1 MSKQK
6 GSKLLNLSKFLHRYY
21 NIFFIILFIISL
33 LLFRCIY
40 LTHTNNVEKRFDN
53 ALKSYEQS
61 LSNIFNNLSTNN
73 YTNES
78 IVPNISSSC
87 TRDRISINNNNI
99 MNMSEGDSF
108 DELKKSFEIG
118 LDLLK
123 ASLSEIMK
131 NSNDVLTFWFAFLS
145 VIMVV
150 FTFAGILINNNVLE
164 QSKYQLTILKK
175 EIDIKKDEIEKEFNN
190 FKKEQFVKID
200 DDIKIKLQ
208 NIKAEVLDYVTSI
221 KNEYNKEFEA
231 QSKKLNDDVANILE
245 DNKTIVEKEHNDLIQ
260 RLKSKSNELEKK
272 YNDAIENIS
281 LKSDYEYNKYIRI
294 SQLFNLGED
303 SGRNKDYDSVIKY
316 NLEIIALYGDIN
328 DVKDKNHINN
338 YAGALYNIGTAK
350 YELKIYDESI
360 EYLNKAIELNPYD
373 SKAYNNLGL
382 AYYAI
387 KEYDKSLNY
396 FNYSLSLNN
405 KDSKTYNNRGTCK
418 EKLKDY
424 KGAIEDY
431 NEAIKLNPNL
441 SEAYNNR
448 GNTQRILNN
457 INSSIRDFDKAIELN
472 PNNSEAYNNRGL
484 VKQQLKD
491 YKGAIEDYN
500 KAIDLNP
507 NKAEFYN
514 NIGLLIK
521 DLNRLNEALSYFDK
535 AIELNPNY
543 SEAYSNRGLLKLQI
557 GILDNVIGDFDKA
570 IEFNPNYSEAYFNR
584 YIAKSLLLTKIVDK
598 NSEEYKKAFDDAYN
612 DLYTAYNLADEQL
625 KVMIKNQVIG
635 MAMSGNE
642 VAIKFCEDKGWI

>member
-1 MSKQK
+1 MKEIIFNIILVSITFLIVYKCYK
-6 GSKLLNLSKFLHRYY
+6 TSTTIVLYTVKTKYKLYKILHKYY
-21 NIFFIILFIISL
+21 NLFFIILFIISL
-33 LLFRCIY
+33 FSFAFIY
-40 LTHTNNVEKRFDN
+40 FYHTNNVEKRFDN

-61 LSNIFNNLSTNN
+61 LSNIFNNLSMETNN

-78 IVPNISSSC
+78 IVPNTSSSC

-108 DELKKSFEIG
+108 DELEKSFEIG

-303 SGRNKDYDSVIKY
+303 SGRNKDYNSVIKY
-316 NLEIIALYGDIN
+316 NLEIITLYGDID

-338 YAGALYNIGTAK
+338 YAGAYYNIGKAK
-350 YELKIYDESI
+350 SDLGCQDEAI
-360 EYLNKAIELNPYD
+360 DYLNKSINLNPNF
-373 SKAYNNLGL
+373 SNAYVYRGI
-382 AYYAI
+382 AYYQLG
-387 KEYDKSLNY
+387 KY
-396 FNYSLSLNN
+396 
-405 KDSKTYNNRGTCK
+405 KDA
-418 EKLKDY
+418 LKDY
-424 KGAIEDY
+424 
-431 NEAIKLNPNL
+431 N
-441 SEAYNNR
+441 
-448 GNTQRILNN
+448 
-457 INSSIRDFDKAIELN
+457 KAIDLDE
-472 PNNSEAYNNRGL
+472 NNDYAYTNRGL
-484 VKQQLKD
+484 VKEALIEFGEDSISIDDIILDYNKAIKLKPNDFSSYINRARIKEDIKD

-500 KAIDLNP
+500 KAIELN
-507 NKAEFYN
+507 
-514 NIGLLIK
+514 IK
-521 DLNRLNEALSYFDK
+521 DYR
-535 AIELNPNY
+535 I
-543 SEAYSNRGLLKLQI
+543 
-557 GILDNVIGDFDKA
+557 
-570 IEFNPNYSEAYFNR
+570 YFNR
-584 YIAKSLLLTKIVDK
+584 YIDKELLLINIVDK

-612 DLYTAYNLADEQL
+612 DLDKAYNLSDDQFKEI
-625 KVMIKNQVIG
+625 IKEKIIG
-635 MAMSGNE
+635 MAKQGNE
-642 VAIKFCEDKGWI
+642 VAKKFCDDKDWEIKI